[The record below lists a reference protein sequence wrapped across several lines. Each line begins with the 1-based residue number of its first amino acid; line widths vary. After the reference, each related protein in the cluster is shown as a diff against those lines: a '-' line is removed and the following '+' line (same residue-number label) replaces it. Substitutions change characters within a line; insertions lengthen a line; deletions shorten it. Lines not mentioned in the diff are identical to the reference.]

1 MQLDK
6 ICEEM
11 ADHIVAMAKIDGF
24 KDYARQR
31 MRELVSE
38 QSGLF
43 VNLPALVKQQLENEN
58 ERNS

>member
-6 ICEEM
+6 ICDEM
-11 ADHIVAMAKIDGF
+11 ADHIVRMALIDGF

-31 MRELVSE
+31 MRELVSCS
-38 QSGLF
+38 SGLF
-43 VNLPALVKQQLENEN
+43 VNLPALVKEKLN

>member
-11 ADHIVAMAKIDGF
+11 ADHIVAMAKVDGF

-31 MRELVSE
+31 MRELVSSE
-38 QSGLF
+38 SGLF
-43 VNLPALVKQQLENEN
+43 VNLPALVKQRLEKK
-58 ERNS
+58 

>member
-1 MQLDK
+1 MQLDN

-11 ADHIVAMAKIDGF
+11 ADHIVAMARIDGF

-31 MRELVSE
+31 MKELVSD

-43 VNLPALVKQQLENEN
+43 DNLSALVKQKLENEK
-58 ERNS
+58 